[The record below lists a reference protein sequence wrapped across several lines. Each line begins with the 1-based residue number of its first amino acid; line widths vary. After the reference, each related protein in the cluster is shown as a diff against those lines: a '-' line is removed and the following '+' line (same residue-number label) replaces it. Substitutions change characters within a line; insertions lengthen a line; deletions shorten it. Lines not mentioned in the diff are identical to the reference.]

1 MVAYADH
8 TQPVL
13 QVAVQA
19 GNLNFELEHSQD
31 VYLSIA
37 RVPLGNLRDQIGEF
51 ATTCLTSIVNLTVS
65 PSLPLQLPVD
75 LEFLVSPPATEVGV
89 VGSFSPSLL

>member
-1 MVAYADH
+1 VVAYADH

-19 GNLNFELEHSQD
+19 GTFSQD